1 MEYLNNKKILVTGG
15 SGTFGN
21 AFVERILKE
30 NIKKVY
36 IFSRDECKQWQMS
49 QKFNDNRVL
58 FLIGDIRDKDRL
70 YRAFEGID
78 YVIHAAA
85 QKHVPSCEYN
95 PFEAVNTNIIGTE
108 NIINAAIDRGVKK
121 VLAISTDK
129 AVLPINLYGCTK
141 AVMEKLFIHGNN
153 YAGNNDTKFS
163 CVRYGNVIGSRGSVI
178 ELWKKQ
184 IKESDNITLTDISM
198 TRFWITIEKAVEF
211 VLQSLNI
218 MKGEEIFVP
227 ELRTMELKDLALI
240 FTSFDNIEI
249 TGVRQGEKLH
259 EVLISRE
266 ETSRT
271 LKIKDFKENFFKIYQ
286 NSWEL
291 NKDFDNWEDKES
303 LIFYNANY
311 DSSNKDKIITI
322 EEMRKEIL

>member
-1 MEYLNNKKILVTGG
+1 MEYLNNKKILITGG

-36 IFSRDECKQWQMS
+36 IFSRDECKQWQMAK
-49 QKFNDNRVL
+49 KFNDSRIQY
-58 FLIGDIRDKDRL
+58 LIGDIRDKDRL

-95 PFEAVNTNIIGTE
+95 PFEAVNTNIIGTQ

-121 VLAISTDK
+121 ILAISTDK

-153 YAGNNDTKFS
+153 YSGSNDTRFS

-184 IKESDNITLTDISM
+184 SSENSITLTDLKM
-198 TRFWITIEKAVEF
+198 TRFWITIENAVEF

-240 FTSFDNIEI
+240 FKPLEDIEI
-249 TGVRQGEKLH
+249 TGIRQGEKLH

-266 ETSRT
+266 ETLRT
-271 LKIKDFKENFFKIYQ
+271 LKIKDFKDNFFIIYK
-286 NSWEL
+286 NLWEL
-291 NKDFDNWEDKES
+291 NKACNKWTDKQS
-303 LIFYNANY
+303 LAFHNANY
-311 DSSNKDKIITI
+311 DSSNKDKVITI
-322 EEMRKEIL
+322 EEMRNEIS

>member
-1 MEYLNNKKILVTGG
+1 MEYLNNKKILITGG
-15 SGTFGN
+15 TGTFGN
-21 AFVERILKE
+21 AFIKRILKE

-36 IFSRDECKQWQMS
+36 VFSRDELKQWQMS
-49 QKFNDNRVL
+49 QKFNDDRINY
-58 FLIGDIRDKDRL
+58 LIGDIRDKDRL

-95 PFEAVNTNIIGTE
+95 PFEAVNTNIIGAQ
-108 NIINAAIDRGVKK
+108 NIINAAIDKGVKK

-141 AVMEKLFIHGNN
+141 ALMEKLFIHGNS
-153 YAGNNDTKFS
+153 YSGSNDTKFS

-184 IKESDNITLTDISM
+184 LENDNSILLTDIKM

-211 VLQSLNI
+211 VLQSLKLMN
-218 MKGEEIFVP
+218 GEEIFIP
-227 ELRTMELKDLALI
+227 ELKTMELKELALM
-240 FTSFDNIEI
+240 FTSLENIEI
-249 TGVRQGEKLH
+249 TGKRQGEKLH
-259 EVLISRE
+259 EVLISCE
-266 ETSRT
+266 EMQRA
-271 LKIKDFKENFFKIYQ
+271 LKIKDFKENFFKIYK

-291 NKDFDNWEDKES
+291 NKDYDNWKYKES
-303 LIFYNANY
+303 MAFYNANY
-311 DSSNKDKIITI
+311 DSSNKDNILTI
-322 EEMRKEIL
+322 EEMRNKIL

>member
-49 QKFNDNRVL
+49 QKFNDNRVQ

-78 YVIHAAA
+78 YIIHAAA

-95 PFEAVNTNIIGTE
+95 PFEAVNTNVIGTE

-259 EVLISRE
+259 EILISRE

>member
-1 MEYLNNKKILVTGG
+1 MEYLNNKKILITGG
-15 SGTFGN
+15 TGTFGN
-21 AFVERILKE
+21 AFIKRVLEEK
-30 NIKKVY
+30 IKKVY
-36 IFSRDECKQWQMS
+36 VFSRDECKQWKMS
-49 QKFNDNRVL
+49 QKFNDDRVQY
-58 FLIGDIRDKDRL
+58 LIGDIRDKDRL

-95 PFEAVNTNIIGTE
+95 PFEAINTNILGSQ

-141 AVMEKLFIHGNN
+141 AVMEKLFIYGNN
-153 YAGNNDTKFS
+153 YSGSNDTKFS
-163 CVRYGNVIGSRGSVI
+163 CVRYGNVIGSRGSVV
-178 ELWKKQ
+178 ELWRKQ
-184 IKESDNITLTDISM
+184 LKENGNITLTDLHM
-198 TRFWITIEKAVEF
+198 TRFWITIESAVYF
-211 VLQSLNI
+211 VLQSLNL

-227 ELRTMELKDLALI
+227 EVRTMELKELALM

-249 TGVRQGEKLH
+249 TGKRQGEKLH

-266 ETSRT
+266 ETQRA
-271 LKIKDFKENFFKIYQ
+271 LKIKDFKENFFKIYK

-291 NKDFDNWEDKES
+291 DKDYDNWEHKES
-303 LIFYNANY
+303 MIFYNSNY
-311 DSSNKDKIITI
+311 DSSNKDNILTI
-322 EEMRKEIL
+322 EEMRNGIL

>member
-1 MEYLNNKKILVTGG
+1 MEYLNNKKILITGG

-21 AFVERILKE
+21 AFIERILKE

-36 IFSRDECKQWQMS
+36 VFSRDECKQWKMF
-49 QKFNDNRVL
+49 QKINDDRVQY
-58 FLIGDIRDKDRL
+58 LIGDIRDKDRL

-95 PFEAVNTNIIGTE
+95 PFEAVRTNIIGTE

-129 AVLPINLYGCTK
+129 AVMPINLYGCTK

-153 YAGNNDTKFS
+153 YTGSNDTKFS

-184 IKESDNITLTDISM
+184 LKESGNITLTDMHM
-198 TRFWITIEKAVEF
+198 TRFWITIENAVEF
-211 VLQSLNI
+211 VLKSFERMNGQ
-218 MKGEEIFVP
+218 EIFVP
-227 ELRTMELKDLALI
+227 ELRAMRLLEMAKL
-240 FTSFDNIEI
+240 FTSLENIKI
-249 TGVRQGEKLH
+249 TGIRQGEKLH
-259 EVLISRE
+259 EVLINNE
-266 ETSRT
+266 EAKRT
-271 LKIKDFKENFFKIYQ
+271 LKIKDSFIIYSTLQ
-286 NSWEL
+286 LLNNYKHEGSLFSYNS
-291 NKDFDNWEDKES
+291 D
-303 LIFYNANY
+303 Y
-311 DSSNKDKIITI
+311 DSNNDENLISS
-322 EEMRKEIL
+322 EEMKGEIL